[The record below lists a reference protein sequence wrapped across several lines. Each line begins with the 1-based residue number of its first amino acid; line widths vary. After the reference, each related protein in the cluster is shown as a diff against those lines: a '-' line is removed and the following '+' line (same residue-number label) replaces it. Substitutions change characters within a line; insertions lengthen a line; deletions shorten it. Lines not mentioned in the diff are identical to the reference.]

1 MEGLF
6 RGANN
11 INLDEKGRL
20 AVPAKYRQ
28 ELVESC
34 EGKLIMT
41 VDHID
46 PCLLLYPIHEWFVIE
61 EKLAKLPSL
70 NKPAR
75 ILKRLL
81 MGYATDVNMDKNGR
95 LLIPPPLREFAKLDK
110 QIVLIGQG
118 SKFEIW
124 DEARWA
130 QSTQEWMQEEINKD
144 ELIGDLE
151 SLTF

>member
-1 MEGLF
+1 MDGLF

-28 ELVESC
+28 ELMDSC

-46 PCLLLYPIHEWFVIE
+46 PCLLLYPLHEWIVIE

-70 NKPAR
+70 NKPSR

-81 MGYATDVNMDKNGR
+81 MGYATDVSMDKNGR
-95 LLIPPPLREFAKLDK
+95 LLIPPPLRDFAKLDK

-118 SKFEIW
+118 SKFEVW
-124 DEARWA
+124 DDEKWT